1 MKLIRKLRIYTL
13 LMLAPAALMFIL
25 GGCVNL
31 ANTGSPAASPF
42 EQSKSNPLATLSDSA
57 SMARLDYKPLQAGR
71 TKKWRF
77 DKKDP
82 QILAEGSRTHFQT
95 FKLPTAQFPLT
106 LKVETSTSFEIP
118 NYPVKY
124 LFCPRVLL
132 LDKNFK
138 VVFSSDLDDLRKRQ
152 RLLGEPRFIFEYP
165 LSSKTTARYLLVIR
179 ERDFDGDYV
188 NSIQPV
194 DAPIYDDLLRRER
207 ERIFASPT
215 GPVRVSLK

>member
-1 MKLIRKLRIYTL
+1 
-13 LMLAPAALMFIL
+13 MFIL

-42 EQSKSNPLATLSDSA
+42 EQSKSKPLASLSDSA
-57 SMARLDYKPLQAGR
+57 AMTGLNYKPLQASG
-71 TKKWRF
+71 TTKWRF
-77 DKKDP
+77 NKNDP
-82 QILAEGSRTHFQT
+82 QILAEGTLTHFKA
-95 FKLPTAQFPLT
+95 FKLPASQSALN
-106 LKVETSTSFEIP
+106 LKVESSTSFEIP

-124 LFCPRVLL
+124 IFCPRVLL
-132 LDKNFK
+132 LDENYK

-165 LSSKTTARYLLVIR
+165 LSSQTNARYLLVIR
-179 ERDFDGDYV
+179 ERDFDGDFV

-194 DAPIYDDLLRRER
+194 DAPIYDELLRRER
-207 ERIFASPT
+207 ERIYSSPT